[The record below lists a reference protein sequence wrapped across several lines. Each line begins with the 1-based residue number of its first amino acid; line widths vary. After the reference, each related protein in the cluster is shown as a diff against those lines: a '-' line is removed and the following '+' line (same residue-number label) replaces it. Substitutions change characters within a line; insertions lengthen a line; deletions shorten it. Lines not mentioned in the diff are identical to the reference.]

1 MRLTPKQLVYLS
13 VVLTALILDS
23 LAVAEIVFCVASCT
37 VAPAPISAHAPSN
50 SPTGLDSGIL
60 AVKDGQFWVSAYFHT
75 KYLAQLIQWET
86 RLRTQALWPDSPED
100 GFTGQPDGTYLCR
113 RDTMERNNRMA
124 EWTRDAQAMKP

>member
-13 VVLTALILDS
+13 AVLTALM
-23 LAVAEIVFCVASCT
+23 VAAIVFCVASCT
-37 VAPAPISAHAPSN
+37 VAPAPISSRAPSN

-60 AVKDGQFWVSAYFHT
+60 AVKDGQFRVSAYFHT

-113 RDTMERNNRMA
+113 RDTMERNNRMS
-124 EWTRDAQAMKP
+124 EWTRDAQALKP